1 MKTEELT
8 LAMCLT
14 ASLVLSALVWG
25 HVLDMELVY
34 IMIPATGGVAL
45 WLIIKLIESMIQ

>member
-25 HVLDMELVY
+25 HVLEMELIY

-45 WLIIKLIESMIQ
+45 WLIIKLIESMLQ